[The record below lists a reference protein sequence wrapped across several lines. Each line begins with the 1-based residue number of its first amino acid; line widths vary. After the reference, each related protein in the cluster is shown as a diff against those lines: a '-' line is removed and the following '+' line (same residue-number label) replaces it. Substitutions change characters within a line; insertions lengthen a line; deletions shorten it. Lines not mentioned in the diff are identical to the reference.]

1 MIEKVRSLKKNQG
14 FVKYFFNTSW
24 LFAEQILRILSGI
37 FVGVWVARYLGPEQF
52 GVFSYVL
59 AFTAIF
65 AGVSKLGLD
74 AILVRELINSP
85 VRKAEILGTS
95 YWLKF
100 FAAST
105 VVFLIGVSIP
115 FTSNDSQT
123 NLYILIISI
132 GLIFQSFEVVD
143 FYFQSQ
149 VLARLTSI
157 CKVVQLTLSSIIK
170 VVLVLMEADLL
181 SFVVVTAFD
190 TFTLSISY
198 IFAYRIRG
206 NPSFH
211 PFFDIKLAKRL
222 LRDSWPLII
231 TSMSVVLFMQ
241 VDKIMIKHLL
251 GEAEV
256 GLYAAGIRFPEAINF
271 LPMLFA
277 SSLFPAILNARAKSV
292 QLYMDRLQ
300 RFYFF
305 MTWVGIFVVLV
316 FFLMSDL
323 LIGLYGEAFS
333 SAGIILR
340 VYAISVIFLFQWI
353 ARGRWVLAENLQS
366 ITFYYMAF
374 GAVVNIVLNFF
385 FIQSMGLIGAAIAT
399 VITQFLITLVIPLFF
414 AKMRN
419 ATWMLYRSFI
429 SWKTT

>member
-316 FFLMSDL
+316 FFFMSDL
-323 LIGLYGEAFS
+323 LIGLYGEAYS